1 MVPVHILLY
10 LSINNQY
17 YLIVTNSLAVHIP
30 FPSIAACKHPSSTF
44 GCPPSKQALQVI
56 TGLRVLIQATQHE
69 DDTLL

>member
-1 MVPVHILLY
+1 MD
-10 LSINNQY
+10 NQY

-30 FPSIAACKHPSSTF
+30 FPSIVACKHYSSPS
-44 GCPPSKQALQVI
+44 GCPLSKQSLQVI